1 MKPVFEGWIQKYFGF
16 KRFLAISVLSFM
28 IKWKTNMYMRIKKAL
43 FFFLVFLICISL
55 SLFCLVSFC
64 FSSGKI
70 NISLS
75 KWQSCFYSTPLEL
88 ISETILFWWKCELSL
103 VPRKY
108 SSINV
113 FGSKYKLWRITT
125 HWMFPRVSTAT
136 STSWRWSFFVLSH
149 ITLPILN
156 LVFFKNKARN

>member
-1 MKPVFEGWIQKYFGF
+1 MKNEHVYAYQKGF
-16 KRFLAISVLSFM
+16 VL
-28 IKWKTNMYMRIKKAL
+28 
-43 FFFLVFLICISL
+43 FLVLLICISL

-88 ISETILFWWKCELSL
+88 ISETILFLWKWELSL

-149 ITLPILN
+149 ITLPTLN
-156 LVFFKNKARN
+156 LVFFKNKARNRHSVAMKVGFEENINFLVLLSRA

>member
-1 MKPVFEGWIQKYFGF
+1 MKNEHVYVYQKGF
-16 KRFLAISVLSFM
+16 VL
-28 IKWKTNMYMRIKKAL
+28 
-43 FFFLVFLICISL
+43 FLVFLICISL

-88 ISETILFWWKCELSL
+88 ISETILFWWKWELSL

-136 STSWRWSFFVLSH
+136 STSWRWSFFVLSR

-156 LVFFKNKARN
+156 LVFFKNKARNRHSVAMKVGFEENINFLVLLSRA

>member
-1 MKPVFEGWIQKYFGF
+1 MKPFFEGWIQQYFGF
-16 KRFLAISVLSFM
+16 KRFLTISVLSFM
-28 IKWKTNMYMRIKKAL
+28 IKYENDHVNAYQKG
-43 FFFLVFLICISL
+43 FFLFLVLLICISL

-88 ISETILFWWKCELSL
+88 ISETILFLWKWELSL

-136 STSWRWSFFVLSH
+136 STSWRWNSNH
-149 ITLPILN
+149 
-156 LVFFKNKARN
+156 